1 MNNLSNIPGLDQMNS
16 IISFCSE
23 KAKENLAPERQQAFS
38 EGMDL
43 VKSGASLIVKAYNI
57 SEEQKTP
64 KHILI
69 SIFTFGIFAIIK
81 AIQLACVKN
90 SGIQKLKLGV
100 KKIEDALLTG
110 TPYVGL
116 IAKLT
121 NPMIAHLKNI
131 L

>member
-1 MNNLSNIPGLDQMNS
+1 MTI
-16 IISFCSE
+16 
-23 KAKENLAPERQQAFS
+23 
-38 EGMDL
+38 
-43 VKSGASLIVKAYNI
+43 
-57 SEEQKTP
+57 QKTP

-110 TPYVGL
+110 TPFVGL
-116 IAKLT
+116 IAELT